1 MRGWLAPG
9 GRIVIALTSPYIW
22 YTSRISGV
30 IALVMLTLVIVL
42 GILISTR
49 VGGRRVGR
57 FEITEMHR
65 SISLVAMIFVAIHVV
80 TTVIDT
86 YVNINWISAVVPLT
100 SSYKRLP
107 VAIGTVA
114 IDLMLAVWLSSLLKE
129 RIDPRAWRAIHFSSY
144 ASFVAA
150 AVHSYLVGTDERS
163 LWGLIVLGSC
173 VAVVLLG
180 GGSFSGTKP
189 TALAYFDD
197 SVSGLD
203 IGAPVKFRG
212 VISLR

>member
-1 MRGWLAPG
+1 M
-9 GRIVIALTSPYIW
+9 IALTSPYIW

-30 IALVMLTLVIVL
+30 ISLVMLTLVIVL

-65 SISLVAMIFVAIHVV
+65 SISLIAMIFVAIHVV

-86 YVNINWISAVVPLT
+86 YVNIHWISAVVPMT
-100 SSYKRLP
+100 SSYSRLP

-114 IDLMLAVWLSSLLKE
+114 IDLMLAVWLSSQLKE

-150 AVHSYLVGTDERS
+150 AIHSYLVGTDERS

-173 VAVVLLG
+173 VALVLLATVWRVVG
-180 GGSFSGTKP
+180 RPERAVGR
-189 TALAYFDD
+189 TAL
-197 SVSGLD
+197 SPLEQSKG
-203 IGAPVKFRG
+203 R
-212 VISLR
+212 

>member
-1 MRGWLAPG
+1 M
-9 GRIVIALTSPYIW
+9 IALTSPYIW

-30 IALVMLTLVIVL
+30 ISLVMLTLVIVL

-57 FEITEMHR
+57 FEITELHR
-65 SISLVAMIFVAIHVV
+65 SISLLAMIFVAIHVV

-86 YVNINWISAVVPLT
+86 CVNIHWISAVVPMT

-114 IDLMLAVWLSSLLKE
+114 LDLMLAVWLSSQLKE
-129 RIDPRAWRAIHFSSY
+129 RMDPRAWRAIHFSSY
-144 ASFVAA
+144 ASFIAA
-150 AVHSYLVGTDERS
+150 AIHSYLVGTDERS

-173 VAVVLLG
+173 VAVVLLATVWRIVG
-180 GGSFSGTKP
+180 RPERAVGR
-189 TALAYFDD
+189 TAL
-197 SVSGLD
+197 SPLEQSNS
-203 IGAPVKFRG
+203 R
-212 VISLR
+212 

>member
-1 MRGWLAPG
+1 
-9 GRIVIALTSPYIW
+9 VIALTSPYIW
-22 YTSRISGV
+22 YTSRVSGV

-65 SISLVAMIFVAIHVV
+65 SISLIAMIFVGIHVV

-86 YVNINWISAVVPLT
+86 YVNINWISAVVPMT

-114 IDLMLAVWLSSLLKE
+114 IDFMLAVWLSSQLKE
-129 RIDPRAWRAIHFSSY
+129 RLDPRAWRAIHFSSY

-150 AVHSYLVGTDERS
+150 AIHSYLVGTDERS
-163 LWGLIVLGSC
+163 LWGLVVLGSC
-173 VAVVLLG
+173 VAMVLLATLWRIVG
-180 GGSFSGTKP
+180 RPERAVGR
-189 TALAYFDD
+189 TAL
-197 SVSGLD
+197 SPLEQS
-203 IGAPVKFRG
+203 RG
-212 VISLR
+212 RHL